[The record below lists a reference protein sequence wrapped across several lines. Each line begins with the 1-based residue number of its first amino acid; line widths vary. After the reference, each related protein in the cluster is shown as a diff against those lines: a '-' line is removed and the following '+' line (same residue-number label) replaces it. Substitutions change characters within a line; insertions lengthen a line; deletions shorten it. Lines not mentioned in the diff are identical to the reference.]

1 MRKIVLVGALVAALG
16 SLESAHA
23 QSSVTMFGITDA
35 GYGYGSGST
44 SSKQQVLS
52 GGNMA
57 SRFGMRGSEDLGGG
71 LSASF
76 WLESGFNLDNGTG
89 GVNNTN
95 NQSSGAI
102 ANGGGLQFGR
112 RSTLSLNG
120 NWGELRMGR
129 DLTPHYRNRAAADPF
144 GNSGVGTIQPQAGSI
159 AGVTSTR
166 ASNTIGYFLPS
177 KLGGFY
183 GQAQYYLGENPS
195 GTATSKDGNGASVLL
210 GYGSGPWTVSV
221 ATATT
226 QYATTATTGDIRVAN
241 VAARYDFGV
250 ARLMLGY
257 FKDRVE
263 RTAPLTA
270 RGYAV
275 GTVVPVGAGE
285 WKLAYSRY
293 GTDAAGSPET
303 DKWSLGYVHNLSK
316 RTALYATAARVGNS
330 GGASAALNGAVTQ
343 ANESSHGYDL
353 GIRHSF

>member
-1 MRKIVLVGALVAALG
+1 MRKIVLVGALVAAMG
-16 SLESAHA
+16 SLESVHA
-23 QSSVTMFGITDA
+23 QSSVTIFGIADA
-35 GYGYGSGST
+35 GYGYGSGTT

-52 GGNMA
+52 GGNNA

-76 WLESGFNLDNGTG
+76 WLEAGFNLDDGSG
-89 GVNNTN
+89 AANNTN

-102 ANGGGLQFGR
+102 ANGGGIMFSR
-112 RSTLSLNG
+112 RSTVSLNG
-120 NWGELRMGR
+120 NWGELRLGR
-129 DLTPHYRNRAAADPF
+129 DLTPHYRNRVVADPF
-144 GNSGVGTIQPQAGSI
+144 GSSGVGTIQPFAGSI

-183 GQAQYYLGENPS
+183 GQAAYYLGENPS
-195 GTATSKDGNGASVLL
+195 GTATSKDGTGASVLL

-226 QYATTATTGDIRVAN
+226 QYATTATAGDIRVAN
-241 VAARYDFGV
+241 VAGRYDFGV

-257 FKDRVE
+257 YKDRVE

-275 GTVVPVGAGE
+275 AAVVPVGVGE
-285 WKLAYSRY
+285 WKMAYSRY

-303 DKWSLGYVHNLSK
+303 DKWAFGYVHNLSK
-316 RTALYATAARVGNS
+316 RTALYATVARVGNS
-330 GGASAALNGAVTQ
+330 GGARVALNGAVTQ
-343 ANESSHGYDL
+343 ANDASHGYDL
-353 GIRHSF
+353 AIRHSF